1 MAFII
6 DTINGSG
13 LYAQSAAS
21 ASLATYD
28 SNGNVITA
36 TYITGVDLTPYQT
49 TAGMTAYATTG
60 DVANKLDSSAFNIP
74 ASSNWNSTY
83 NTVHSNSAS
92 WNENTINSYN
102 LSAGKNINIT
112 KDDVNSAIG
121 LEVTG
126 LNKYQTTAGMKG
138 YLTTGQYETDSA
150 VFNAKQD
157 ALTFGYDTNDAIS
170 SINNSAI
177 TQPPSQ
183 KLYLQSPLTTGVSAG
198 SAYIGIA
205 PSAMYNETVL
215 WSGTA
220 APSNFPLTMSE
231 PFSAFEK
238 IEFIWDARYN
248 GDYGTPTK
256 GTIIYTDNYGSTRP
270 TKYTLIEA
278 YANGN
283 QTWWDWWYL
292 ENNNNGK
299 TLTNYKALYFPMT
312 GGSSATQ
319 TNCRLFKVVGINRK
333 ENS

>member
-21 ASLATYD
+21 ATVATYD

-36 TYITGVDLTPYQT
+36 TYLTGVDLTPYQT

-60 DVANKLDSSAFNIP
+60 DVANKLDTTAFNIP

-83 NTVHSNSAS
+83 NTVKSNSGS
-92 WNENTINSYN
+92 WTGSNVESYD
-102 LSAGKNINIT
+102 LSAGANIQINKN
-112 KDDVNSAIG
+112 DVNSAIG
-121 LEVTG
+121 IAVTG
-126 LNKYQTTAGMKG
+126 LNKYQTTAGMSN
-138 YLTTGQYETDSA
+138 YQT
-150 VFNAKQD
+150 V
-157 ALTFGYDTNDAIS
+157 LTFGYDTNDAIS

-198 SAYIGIA
+198 SAYIGIE

-220 APSNFPLTMSE
+220 SPSNFPLSMSE

-256 GTIIYTDNYGSTRP
+256 GTIIYTDNHGSTMP
-270 TKYTLIEA
+270 TKYTLVEA

-283 QTWWDWWYL
+283 QAWWDWWYL
-292 ENNNNGK
+292 ENNNNGNI
-299 TLTNYKALYFPMT
+299 LTNYKALYFPMT
-312 GGSSATQ
+312 GGNSATQ